1 MIHLKPRPMK
11 KYMIQLLVFA
21 YFLLHALPIQAQKV
35 DSNTLTTK
43 NYLDS
48 VNIKRYKN
56 KIDTNRIKI
65 EINHI
70 VGISSFYNIK
80 FNGTKTSTGE
90 RFYNNKYTAASNL
103 YKLNTIVRVTNLR
116 NGKTVLVRIN
126 DRMHPNM
133 LRKGR
138 VIDLSQSAAKQLV
151 FKSKGIVKVSVDA
164 IGFSKKNPKMDEK

>member
-1 MIHLKPRPMK
+1 
-11 KYMIQLLVFA
+11 LVFA
-21 YFLLHALPIQAQKV
+21 YFLLYALPIQAQQV
-35 DSNTLTTK
+35 DSKTLTTK

-48 VNIKRYKN
+48 VNIKRHQY

-70 VGISSFYNIK
+70 IGISSFYNSK
-80 FNGTKTSTGE
+80 FDGVKTATGE
-90 RFYNNKYTAASNL
+90 RFYNNKYTAACNL

-138 VIDLSQSAAKQLV
+138 VIDLSQSAAKELV
-151 FKSKGIVKVSVDA
+151 FKSKGLVKVSVDA
-164 IGFSKKNPKMDEK
+164 IGYSKKNPKMDEK

>member
-1 MIHLKPRPMK
+1 MQN
-11 KYMIQLLVFA
+11 IQLRSIIKYSLSS
-21 YFLLHALPIQAQKV
+21 FLFVGMCLLSTITQAQQF
-35 DSNTLTTK
+35 SANTITTE

-48 VNIKRYKN
+48 VNIKRYKH

-70 VGISSFYNIK
+70 QGISSFYSKNLD
-80 FNGTKTSTGE
+80 GTETSTGE

-103 YKLNTIVRVTNLR
+103 YKLNTIVRVTNLE
-116 NGKTVLVRIN
+116 NGRSVLVRIN

-133 LRKGR
+133 LKKGR

-151 FKSKGIVKVSVDA
+151 FRSQGLVKVMVDA
-164 IGFSKKNPKMDEK
+164 IGYSKTNPKLDE

>member
-1 MIHLKPRPMK
+1 MK
-11 KYMIQLLVFA
+11 KYKIQLLVFA
-21 YFLLHALPIQAQKV
+21 YFLLSFVPIQAQEIYT
-35 DSNTLTTK
+35 NTLTTK

-56 KIDTNRIKI
+56 KIDTNKIKI
-65 EINHI
+65 EVNHI
-70 VGISSFYNIK
+70 IGISSFYGSNL
-80 FNGTKTSTGE
+80 NGTKTSTGE
-90 RFYNNKYTAASNL
+90 RFYNNKYTAACNL
-103 YKLNTIVRVTNLR
+103 FKLNTIVRVTNLR

-151 FKSKGIVKVSVDA
+151 FRSKGLVKVAVDA
-164 IGFSKKNPKMDEK
+164 IGYSKMNPKLDEK

>member
-1 MIHLKPRPMK
+1 MK
-11 KYMIQLLVFA
+11 KDMSQLLVFA
-21 YFLLHALPIQAQKV
+21 YFLLYALPIQAQQV
-35 DSNTLTTK
+35 DSKTLTTK

-48 VNIKRYKN
+48 VNIKRHQY

-70 VGISSFYNIK
+70 IGISSFYNSK
-80 FNGTKTSTGE
+80 FDGVKTATGE
-90 RFYNNKYTAASNL
+90 RFYNNKYTAACNL

-138 VIDLSQSAAKQLV
+138 VIDLSQSAAKELV
-151 FKSKGIVKVSVDA
+151 FKSKGLVKVSVDA
-164 IGFSKKNPKMDEK
+164 IGYSKMNPKMDEK

>member
-1 MIHLKPRPMK
+1 MK
-11 KYMIQLLVFA
+11 KYMIQMLVFA
-21 YFLLHALPIQAQKV
+21 YFLLYSVPILAQQV
-35 DSNTLTTK
+35 DVNTLTTK

-48 VNIKRYKN
+48 VNIKRYQN

-70 VGISSFYNIK
+70 IGISS
-80 FNGTKTSTGE
+80 
-90 RFYNNKYTAASNL
+90 FYNNKYTAACNL

-151 FKSKGIVKVSVDA
+151 FKSKGLVKVAVDA
-164 IGFSKKNPKMDEK
+164 IGYSKKNPKLGQK

>member
-1 MIHLKPRPMK
+1 MK
-11 KYMIQLLVFA
+11 KYKIQLMVFA
-21 YFLLHALPIQAQKV
+21 YFLLSCLPILAQEIY
-35 DSNTLTTK
+35 SNTLTTK

-70 VGISSFYNIK
+70 IGISSFYNSK
-80 FNGTKTSTGE
+80 FDGLKTSTGE
-90 RFYNNKYTAASNL
+90 RFYNNKYTAACNL
-103 YKLNTIVRVTNLR
+103 FKLNTIVRVTNLR
-116 NGKTVLVRIN
+116 NGKTVMVRIN

-138 VIDLSQSAAKQLV
+138 VIDLSQSAAKQLA
-151 FKSKGIVKVSVDA
+151 FKSKGLVKVSVDA
-164 IGFSKKNPKMDEK
+164 IGYSKNNPKKDEK

>member
-21 YFLLHALPIQAQKV
+21 YFLLYALPIEAQQF
-35 DSNTLTTK
+35 DLNTLTTI

-48 VNIKRYKN
+48 IYIKRHQN

-70 VGISSFYNIK
+70 IGISSFYNSK
-80 FNGTKTSTGE
+80 FNGRATSIGE
-90 RFYNNKYTAASNL
+90 RFYNNKYTAACNL

-151 FKSKGIVKVSVDA
+151 FNSKGLVKVSVDA
-164 IGFSKKNPKMDEK
+164 IGYSKKNPKMN

>member
-1 MIHLKPRPMK
+1 MK
-11 KYMIQLLVFA
+11 KAIIQSIVCVYCMFFFGTL
-21 YFLLHALPIQAQKV
+21 QAQQV
-35 DSNTLTTK
+35 YSNTFTTE

-56 KIDTNRIKI
+56 KIDTKRIKI

-70 VGISSFYNIK
+70 KGISSFYSKNL
-80 FNGTKTSTGE
+80 NGTWTSTGE
-90 RFYNNKYTAASNL
+90 HYYNNKYTAACNL

-133 LRKGR
+133 LKKGR

-151 FKSKGIVKVSVDA
+151 FSSIGIVKVTVDA
-164 IGFSKKNPKMDEK
+164 IGYSKKNPKMDEK